1 MDEKIFELSFEII
14 GYAGNAKGIAFEA
27 IALAKSGNIEQAR
40 ELLKESKD
48 ELNKAHRCQ
57 TELIQQE
64 ACGNKTEVSVVLVHA
79 QDHLMNTMNYQMLAD
94 EIIDI
99 NERLLKLENR

>member
-1 MDEKIFELSFEII
+1 MNEKIFELSFEII
-14 GYAGNAKGIAFEA
+14 GYAGNAKGMAFEA
-27 IALAKSGNIEQAR
+27 ISKAKNGNIEEAR
-40 ELLKESKD
+40 ALLKESKA
-48 ELNKAHRCQ
+48 EVNKAHKCQ

-64 ACGNKTEVSVVLVHA
+64 ALGNKTDVSVVLIHA

-99 NERLLKLENR
+99 HEKFQKLECK

>member
-14 GYAGNAKGIAFEA
+14 GYSGNAKGIAFEA
-27 IALAKSGNIEQAR
+27 ITKAKEGNIEDAR
-40 ELLKESKD
+40 TLLKESK
-48 ELNKAHRCQ
+48 EEVNKAHRCQ

-64 ACGNKTEVSVVLVHA
+64 ACGNKTDVSVVLIHA

-94 EIIDI
+94 EIIEI
-99 NERLLKLENR
+99 HERLQMVQSK